1 MGNQPAW
8 REAFDRIERAV
19 GAPLEEAVASRRYID
34 VIVFWKKGPL
44 AVNRKVFELIDD
56 QLGHVLHMLNLPT
69 REDINQLS
77 DQLSVLVAELRNL
90 SLPADRI
97 EGYVTEL
104 KQRESRAAAAPV
116 PQLGSAASRPRP
128 VPGDGDAT

>member
-19 GAPLEEAVASRRYID
+19 GAPLEEAAASRRYID
-34 VIVFWKKGPL
+34 LIVFWKNGPL
-44 AVNRKVFELIDD
+44 AVNRKIFELIDD
-56 QLGHVLHMLNLPT
+56 QLGRVLHMLNLPT
-69 REDINQLS
+69 REDVNQLS

-104 KQRESRAAAAPV
+104 KQRESRAAATPAPK
-116 PQLGSAASRPRP
+116 LGSVVNRRRPA
-128 VPGDGDAT
+128 PGDGDAT